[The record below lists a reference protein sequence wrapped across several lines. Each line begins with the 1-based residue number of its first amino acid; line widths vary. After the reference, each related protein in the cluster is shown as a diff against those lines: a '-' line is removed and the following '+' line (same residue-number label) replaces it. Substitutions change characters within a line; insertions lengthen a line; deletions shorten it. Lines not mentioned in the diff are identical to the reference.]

1 MARSD
6 FVNHQ
11 FRLPRA
17 LSERLETLASAPG
30 VFKSRIFA
38 EAVAAFLERSGHDEL
53 ELRFAQRLDRLS
65 NQFARIERNTHVEL
79 ESLGLFIRY
88 MLTVSPPIGEGDEA
102 ARAIGRDR
110 FAAFVERVGRNLA
123 DGKLSLLP
131 GDER

>member
-6 FVNHQ
+6 YVKHQ

-17 LSERLETLASAPG
+17 LSERLDMLASAPG
-30 VFKSRIFA
+30 VLKSRILT
-38 EAVAAFLERSGHDEL
+38 EAVTAFLERGGHDEL

-65 NQFARIERNTHVEL
+65 NQLARIERNTRVDI

-88 MLTVSPPIGEGDEA
+88 MLTVSPPIGEGDEG

-110 FAAFVERVGRNLA
+110 FTAFVERVGRSLA
-123 DGKLSLLP
+123 DGRLSLLP
-131 GDER
+131 RDDQ

>member
-6 FVNHQ
+6 YVQ

-17 LSERLETLASAPG
+17 LSERLDALASAPG
-30 VFKSRIFA
+30 VHKSKIVV

-53 ELRFAQRLDRLS
+53 DLRFAHRLDRLS
-65 NQFARIERNTHVEL
+65 NQLARIERNTHVEL

-88 MLTVSPPIGEGDEA
+88 MLTVSPPIGEGDEG

-110 FAAFVERVGRNLA
+110 FAAFVERVGRSLA
-123 DGKLSLLP
+123 DGKPSLLP
-131 GDER
+131 RDDQ